1 MMSFEIPRLL
11 ADIGGTYARFTVETA
26 PALFTHT
33 ASLRCAEHAD
43 FASAVSAYLRALL
56 SGARAPLEHAAIAVA
71 NPVEGDEVRMTNYH
85 WRFSIEEMRQRIALG
100 SLVVVN
106 DFTALAMALPRL
118 GKHQRRQLGGGSR
131 GSAACWGCWVPA
143 PAWA

>member
-1 MMSFEIPRLL
+1 MMPFETPRLL

-33 ASLRCAEHAD
+33 TSLRCAEHAD

-71 NPVEGDEVRMTNYH
+71 NPVEGDELRMTNYH
-85 WRFSIEEMRQRIALG
+85 WRFSIEEMRQRMALG

-106 DFTALAMALPRL
+106 DLETKF
-118 GKHQRRQLGGGSR
+118 SN
-131 GSAACWGCWVPA
+131 
-143 PAWA
+143 